1 MSPAAKGLRWRQV
14 VASYGEILAEEIR
27 FGRLVSEAKLLNSKE
42 EIKKALIE
50 GLNEAGPGNTPLKGH
65 LELAFL
71 ALEQFVDPSHLR
83 EQDEG
88 PALEQAE
95 SLHPGIRQFREMYNR
110 LTVLTGEYLQS
121 MRLK

>member
-14 VASYGEILAEEIR
+14 VAAYGEVLAEEIR
-27 FGRLVSEAKLLNSKE
+27 FGRLVSEAKLFNSKE

-50 GLNEAGPGNTPLKGH
+50 ALNEAGPGNTPLKGH

-71 ALEQFVDPSHLR
+71 ALEQFVNPDDLR
-83 EQDEG
+83 EQDEKVL
-88 PALEQAE
+88 LEQAE
-95 SLHPGIRQFREMYNR
+95 SLHPGMIQFRQMYDR

-121 MRLK
+121 LKTK

>member
-14 VASYGEILAEEIR
+14 VAAYGEVLAEEIR
-27 FGRLVSEAKLLNSKE
+27 FGRLVSEVKLLNSKE

-50 GLNEAGPGNTPLKGH
+50 ALNEAGPGNTPLKGH

-71 ALEQFVDPSHLR
+71 ALEQFVDPGDLR
-83 EQDEG
+83 VQDEKVLL
-88 PALEQAE
+88 AQAE
-95 SLHPGIRQFREMYNR
+95 SLHPGIIQFSQMYDR

-121 MRLK
+121 LKTK